1 MIGNGSSDIAPKT
14 LEIPSIIINQ
24 NNRQLAKTVLD
35 NGIIITSFKEIE
47 NPNYFKELRDY
58 KSYIK
63 KK

>member
-47 NPNYFKELRDY
+47 NPNFFKELRDY

-63 KK
+63 RK